1 MVIAK
6 NRQKNRQYVLIVNL
20 DRPKKFVV
28 YEKVYYGM
36 SNEMVYLQCVSTG
49 EYLCKSVARYF
60 TARQIKRARRL
71 AAQETKRWWREAWTP
86 TIGNNPLST
95 RLQSR

>member
-6 NRQKNRQYVLIVNL
+6 NRQKNRQYVLIVSL

-28 YEKVYYGM
+28 YVKFHYGIR
-36 SNEMVYLQCVSTG
+36 NEMVYIQEVTTA
-49 EYLCKSVARYF
+49 EYLCKSIARYF
-60 TARQIKRARRL
+60 TERQIKRARRL
-71 AAQETKRWWREAWTP
+71 AAQETKRWWKNVWNP